1 MSDIAMSDIATS
13 DMAMSDLALGHRPHE
28 PRAPALPVG
37 SIGSQASGYF
47 GVWWVIITE
56 ASLFIYLLF
65 SYAYCAMQFPG
76 PWPPS
81 GPPELGLAS
90 IDTFILILSSIA
102 VALGEHAIKQGQRAR
117 LTLGLA
123 IGCALGLVFVAIQLK
138 EWASKGASLSSN
150 LYYSFY
156 FTTTGFHM
164 AHVAV
169 GVLILGALT
178 IWSALGKF
186 DAARNSPVSIG
197 ALYWHFV
204 DAVWIVIFA
213 TYYIVPRL
221 R

>member
-1 MSDIAMSDIATS
+1 MSEIALRKSS
-13 DMAMSDLALGHRPHE
+13 PHM
-28 PRAPALPVG
+28 RAPALPVG
-37 SIGSQASGYF
+37 SIGNQASGYF

-56 ASLFIYLLF
+56 ASLFVYLLF
-65 SYAYCAMQFPG
+65 GYAYCAMQFPG

-90 IDTFILILSSIA
+90 TDTLILILSSIL
-102 VALGEHAIKQGQRAR
+102 VALGEHSIKQGQRGR
-117 LTLGLA
+117 LTIGLA
-123 IGCALGLVFVAIQLK
+123 LGFVLGIVFVAIQLK
-138 EWASKGASLSSN
+138 EWASKGATLSSN

-186 DAARNSPVSIG
+186 DSARNSPVSIG

-204 DAVWIVIFA
+204 DAVWIVIFT
-213 TYYIVPRL
+213 TYYVVPRL

>member
-1 MSDIAMSDIATS
+1 
-13 DMAMSDLALGHRPHE
+13 MSDLAVGHRPDE
-28 PRAPALPVG
+28 RRAPALPVG
-37 SIGSQASGYF
+37 SIGSQASGFF

-56 ASLFIYLLF
+56 ASLFVYLLF

-76 PWPPS
+76 RWPPS

-90 IDTFILILSSIA
+90 ADTLILILSSIA
-102 VALGEHAIKQGQRAR
+102 VALGEHAIKRGRRAR

-123 IGCALGLVFVAIQLK
+123 IGCTLGIVFVAIQLK

-164 AHVAV
+164 AHVAI

-186 DAARNSPVSIG
+186 DAVRNSPVSIG

-204 DAVWIVIFA
+204 DAVWIIVFT

>member
-1 MSDIAMSDIATS
+1 
-13 DMAMSDLALGHRPHE
+13 MSDLALGRRSPDMH
-28 PRAPALPVG
+28 ASALPVG

-47 GVWWVIITE
+47 GVWWLIITE

-65 SYAYCAMQFPG
+65 SYAYCAMQAPG

-90 IDTFILILSSIA
+90 TDTLILILSSIA

-117 LTLGLA
+117 LTLRLA
-123 IGCALGLVFVAIQLK
+123 IGFVLGIVFVAIQLK
-138 EWASKGASLSSN
+138 EWASKGATLSSN

-164 AHVAV
+164 AHVVV

-178 IWSALGKF
+178 IWSLLGKF
-186 DAARNSPVSIG
+186 DSARNSPVSIG

-204 DAVWIVIFA
+204 DAIWIVIFT

>member
-1 MSDIAMSDIATS
+1 
-13 DMAMSDLALGHRPHE
+13 
-28 PRAPALPVG
+28 
-37 SIGSQASGYF
+37 
-47 GVWWVIITE
+47 
-56 ASLFIYLLF
+56 
-65 SYAYCAMQFPG
+65 
-76 PWPPS
+76 
-81 GPPELGLAS
+81 
-90 IDTFILILSSIA
+90 
-102 VALGEHAIKQGQRAR
+102 
-117 LTLGLA
+117 
-123 IGCALGLVFVAIQLK
+123 VFVAIQLK

-164 AHVAV
+164 AHVIV

>member
-1 MSDIAMSDIATS
+1 
-13 DMAMSDLALGHRPHE
+13 MSDLALGRRSRQSE
-28 PRAPALPVG
+28 LQAPALPVG

-56 ASLFIYLLF
+56 ASLFVYLLF

-76 PWPPS
+76 PWPSS

-90 IDTFILILSSIA
+90 TDTLILIVSSIA
-102 VALGEHAIKQGQRAR
+102 VALGEHSIKQGQRAR

-123 IGCALGLVFVAIQLK
+123 IGFLLGIAFVAIQLK
-138 EWASKGASLSSN
+138 EWASRGASLSSN

-164 AHVAV
+164 AHVVV

-178 IWSALGKF
+178 IWSMLGKF
-186 DAARNSPVSIG
+186 DSVRNSPVSIG
-197 ALYWHFV
+197 SLYWHFV
-204 DAVWIVIFA
+204 DAVWIVIFTA
-213 TYYIVPRL
+213 YYIVPRL

>member
-1 MSDIAMSDIATS
+1 MSDIAI
-13 DMAMSDLALGHRPHE
+13 SDLALGHRPHDI
-28 PRAPALPVG
+28 RAPALPVG

-56 ASLFIYLLF
+56 ASLFVYLLF

-81 GPPELGLAS
+81 GPSELGLAS
-90 IDTFILILSSIA
+90 TDTLILIASSIA

-123 IGCALGLVFVAIQLK
+123 IGCVLGIVFVAIQLK

-169 GVLILGALT
+169 GVLILAALT

-186 DAARNSPVSIG
+186 DSARNSPVSIG

-204 DAVWIVIFA
+204 DAVWIVIFT

>member
-1 MSDIAMSDIATS
+1 MSDLAMSDV
-13 DMAMSDLALGHRPHE
+13 AMSDLALGHRTHE
-28 PRAPALPVG
+28 MRAPTLPVG
-37 SIGSQASGYF
+37 SIGSQTSGYF

-65 SYAYCAMQFPG
+65 GYAYCAMQFPG

-90 IDTFILILSSIA
+90 TDTLILISSSVA
-102 VALGEHAIKQGQRAR
+102 VAFGEHSIKQGRRAR

-123 IGCALGLVFVAIQLK
+123 VGFVLGIVFVAIQLK
-138 EWASKGASLSSN
+138 EWASKGATLSSN

-164 AHVAV
+164 AHVAI
-169 GVLILGALT
+169 GVLMLGALT
-178 IWSALGKF
+178 TWSALGKF

-204 DAVWIVIFA
+204 DAVWIVVFA